1 MTDLPAL
8 PPPWDDEKRAVHR
21 LKSAVLNS
29 ASLSSATSNSA
40 APPLSPWDWP
50 VVRELATPW
59 LQHLREHPPSF
70 WAMESL
76 LQAYPL
82 SSAQGLALMRL
93 AEALLRIPDAD
104 TLHLLVSDQLEHGHF
119 DHLPS
124 DALSAHP
131 WWEALSHRV
140 LHLAAHMLPPHAPS
154 SPQDHHGALV
164 SVLERLGQQATV
176 KATLHA
182 VALLGRQFVV
192 APRIES
198 AWQQARRESAAAEAH
213 TAWSFDMLGEGART
227 WADADR
233 YLAAYEHALNHLAD
247 QQAAGQGL
255 SVKLSALHPRYE
267 HRHED
272 DVVRQLLPRVV
283 TLARQAAQHDL
294 LLTLD
299 AEESDRLGLQ
309 LKVINALLQAL
320 SDARVSPAWQGL
332 GMAVQAYQ
340 FRAPALVQRLAS
352 LAQAHQR
359 TLSIRLVKGAY
370 WDGEIKRAQELG
382 LPGYPV
388 YTRKSHTDLAY
399 LSCARLLLQHS
410 PQLRPQFATHNAV
423 TIAAVM
429 SMARAMGVKPT
440 QYEWQRLH
448 GMGESTYACIREHTD
463 AAHMAPVRVYAPV
476 GPQRE
481 LLAYL
486 VRRLLENGANSSFV
500 HRLADPHVT
509 LDELLVA
516 PWDGT
521 EDEAPWPEP
530 CQAWG
535 GPHTQAPGRDLSHP
549 EHLRLLDEA
558 IQNARQQAQQGR
570 GVPPAP
576 VPAAQA
582 SQLMAALHQ
591 AWPDWELTPWS
602 DRIAVLERVAD
613 QLSQHLDD
621 WAADLVIEAHKT
633 IDDAVAEVRET
644 IDMARYYAHQARVLA
659 QGQSLPG
666 PTGEDNRWLLRGRG
680 VLVCIAPWNFPLAI
694 FGGQVMAALVTG
706 NAVAAKSAPQTPC
719 IGERFVR
726 LLQAC
731 GVPDNVLHH
740 VPGDGLTGAALVA
753 HPQCAGVVFT
763 GSCDTAKRLQR
774 SLAEGHRPIVPLIAE
789 TGGINAMIV
798 DSSALPEQVVDA
810 VIHSAFH
817 SAGQRCSALR
827 LLCLHQAVAI
837 DMERMLSGAMQC
849 LRLGWPHDPRT
860 DIGPVIDQAAA
871 ERLKRWEHTL
881 EARAAQ
887 PGSGVSLLARTPW
900 PEPGHPPGS
909 DGLHWVAP
917 SAWRLPNVAALDAE
931 HFGPILHV
939 VHWGPGTSAP
949 TLEALVQQI
958 NAQGFGLTMGLHTR
972 LDTRVEAV
980 QRLARVGNLYVNRG
994 MTGAVVGAQPFGGQ
1008 GWSGTGPKAG
1018 GPWYLQRFTTE
1029 QVVSINTTAAGGNA
1043 TLLAGLTR

>member
-1 MTDLPAL
+1 MTDLPSL
-8 PPPWDDEKRAVHR
+8 PPPWDDESRAIHR
-21 LKSAVLNS
+21 LRSAVLNS
-29 ASLSSATSNSA
+29 AASP
-40 APPLSPWDWP
+40 APSWDWS

-59 LQHLREHPPSF
+59 LRHLRAHPPSF

-104 TLHLLVSDQLEHGHF
+104 TLQLLVSDQLEHGHF
-119 DHLPS
+119 DHQS
-124 DALSAHP
+124 TDAHSAHP
-131 WWEALSHRV
+131 WWEAVSHRV
-140 LHLAAHMLPPHAPS
+140 LHLAAQMMPPHS
-154 SPQDHHGALV
+154 SSASAEHHSALG
-164 SVLERLGQQATV
+164 SAIERLGQQATV
-176 KATLHA
+176 KATLRA
-182 VALLGRQFVV
+182 VTLLGRQFVL

-198 AWQQARRESAAAEAH
+198 AWQQARREVGAAGPR

-247 QQAAGQGL
+247 QGAADQGL

-272 DVVRQLLPRVV
+272 DVLRQLLPRVV
-283 TLARQAAQHDL
+283 ALARHAANHDL

-309 LKVINALLQAL
+309 LKVMSALLHAL
-320 SDARVSPAWQGL
+320 SDAGVPPAWAGL

-340 FRAPALVQRLAS
+340 FRAPAVIQRLAGM
-352 LAQAHQR
+352 AKAHQR

-388 YTRKSHTDLAY
+388 YTHKSHTDLAY
-399 LSCARLLLQHS
+399 LSCARLMLQHS

-463 AAHMAPVRVYAPV
+463 VQDMAPVRVYAPV

-500 HRLADPHVT
+500 HRLADPEVS
-509 LDELLVA
+509 LDELLTA
-516 PWDGT
+516 PWDPLA
-521 EDEAPWPEP
+521 DEQPWPAP

-535 GPHTQAPGRDLSHP
+535 GPHAQAPGRDLSHP
-549 EHLRLLDEA
+549 EHLRLLEEA
-558 IQNARQQAQQGR
+558 ISNARQRQQQGLV
-570 GVPPAP
+570 VPP
-576 VPAAQA
+576 PAVLPSEA
-582 SQLMAALHQ
+582 SQLMTALHQ
-591 AWPDWELTPWS
+591 AWPEWELTPWS
-602 DRIAVLERVAD
+602 ERITVLERAAD

-644 IDMARYYAHQARVLA
+644 IDMARYYAHQARVMA
-659 QGQSLPG
+659 QGQQLPG
-666 PTGEDNRWLLRGRG
+666 PTGEDNRWAARGRG
-680 VLVCIAPWNFPLAI
+680 VFVCIAPWNFPLAI

-706 NAVAAKSAPQTPC
+706 NAVAAKSAPQTPR
-719 IGERFVR
+719 IGERFIR

-731 GVPDNVLHH
+731 GAPEAVLHH

-753 HPQCAGVVFT
+753 HPQCAGVAFT

-837 DMERMLSGAMQC
+837 DMERMLIGAMQC

-881 EARAAQ
+881 EVRAAQ
-887 PGSGVSLLARTPW
+887 PGGGVSLLARTPW
-900 PEPGHPPGS
+900 PDPGRPPGS
-909 DGLHWVAP
+909 DALHWVAP

-939 VHWGPGTSAP
+939 MHWGPGTSAP
-949 TLEALVQQI
+949 TLDALLQQI

-972 LDTRVEAV
+972 VDARVDTVR
-980 QRLARVGNLYVNRG
+980 RLARVGNLYVNRG